1 MLQNGNRR
9 IKKMKKPKLKK
20 TPKAQF
26 SNIAAVNYQ
35 TLSDEKL
42 LFISD
47 GLRDKLIITYGEL
60 IGITCYAV
68 ACYLIQIII
77 KNKDIKFE
85 ITQSAK
91 DFILEKGTD
100 IKFGARPLRRAIQRY
115 IDDELSEMIL
125 KSELIDGTTVIVN
138 LKNDKLEFKIK

>member
-1 MLQNGNRR
+1 
-9 IKKMKKPKLKK
+9 MKKPKLKK

-77 KNKDIKFE
+77 KNKDIKFPK
-85 ITQSAK
+85 TQRLILLASGLAGGTMG
-91 DFILEKGTD
+91 FIGDNKL
-100 IKFGARPLRRAIQRY
+100 
-115 IDDELSEMIL
+115 L
-125 KSELIDGTTVIVN
+125 KHY
-138 LKNDKLEFKIK
+138 KIKN